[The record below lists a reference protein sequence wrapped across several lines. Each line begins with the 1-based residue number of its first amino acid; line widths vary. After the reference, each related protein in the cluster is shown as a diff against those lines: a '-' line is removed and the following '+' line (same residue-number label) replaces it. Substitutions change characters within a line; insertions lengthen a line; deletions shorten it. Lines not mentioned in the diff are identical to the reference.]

1 MARSKRPVLTKDGKL
16 QFRLA
21 VAYTKDHVGGTIVS
35 LFMLSVYLRCYERV
49 TCTKPEHDEHT
60 EWVMVERTW
69 EPRSTPENEQL
80 QLLNALAYKAALRL
94 DRDFTVLVE
103 ALPKK
108 PRRVT

>member
-1 MARSKRPVLTKDGKL
+1 MSRSKRPVLTEDGKL

-21 VAYTKDHVGGTIVS
+21 VAYDKEVRNGVYIPY
-35 LFMLSVYLRCYERV
+35 FMLSVYLRCYERL
-49 TCTKPEHDEHT
+49 TRTKPEHDEHM
-60 EWVMVERTW
+60 EWVMVERVW

-94 DRDFTVLVE
+94 DRDFVVLVE
-103 ALPKK
+103 AIPKK